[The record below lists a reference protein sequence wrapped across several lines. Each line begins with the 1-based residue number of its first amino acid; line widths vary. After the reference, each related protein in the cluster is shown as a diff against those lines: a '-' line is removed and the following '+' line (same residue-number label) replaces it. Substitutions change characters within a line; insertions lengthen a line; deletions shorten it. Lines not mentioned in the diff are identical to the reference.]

1 MERLRR
7 KRSSCLRCLLIK
19 RMGFGQGGS
28 CRCLQNKEGGG
39 RPEASLGP
47 GVSAVPA
54 RLVWARPCP
63 WAGHRRCPCCK
74 RSTGREAGG
83 GSTPGQ
89 ASPEGPAQGSVCR
102 PAAPRCPVSGSAR
115 LSPQRRRRGVMK
127 SICHRKA
134 RHRFSAKPSP
144 GLSQETAYKIPN
156 NDLMAYFLM

>member
-1 MERLRR
+1 MTLRLAEYAEEGTFGLHPSVRAWGGEAQTKRR
-7 KRSSCLRCLLIK
+7 SCFRCLLIK

-54 RLVWARPCP
+54 RLVWARLCP
-63 WAGHRRCPCCK
+63 RAGHRRCPCCK

-89 ASPEGPAQGSVCR
+89 VSPGGPAQGSVPRLCP
-102 PAAPRCPVSGSAR
+102 PAAPRCPVPGSA
-115 LSPQRRRRGVMK
+115 LPVTTPMAQRCDE
-127 SICHRKA
+127 SHL
-134 RHRFSAKPSP
+134 PS
-144 GLSQETAYKIPN
+144 
-156 NDLMAYFLM
+156 